1 MARTERSGRP
11 SASPNNVHPEAGNL
25 PSGSGLPAGFV
36 LDESDR
42 YTVTEVIYVLTSF
55 RQNHERLK
63 LYRVSLSVIRFL
75 SILNFVYTILGITF
89 LMLALCSDWTPEFGD
104 HQRAQFFRIG
114 LTVSVFA
121 PLASFVDLLA
131 LRGLQLWRRSY
142 LLPWLFLYA
151 FIISLIFANA
161 LSGVFHQGFRWTYT
175 ILLLC
180 VLISFSAWRHVR
192 LQYSE
197 MAKER
202 PACRT
207 VEELAEDLRAAHA
220 RANVTSE
227 DPVGDLPPKY
237 EELSAVVAA
246 SPPAYKDDNDEVPPP
261 SFAEAAAAAQPAPV
275 FSVAG
280 ATKHV

>member
-1 MARTERSGRP
+1 M
-11 SASPNNVHPEAGNL
+11 
-25 PSGSGLPAGFV
+25 
-36 LDESDR
+36 
-42 YTVTEVIYVLTSF
+42 
-55 RQNHERLK
+55 
-63 LYRVSLSVIRFL
+63 
-75 SILNFVYTILGITF
+75 
-89 LMLALCSDWTPEFGD
+89 
-104 HQRAQFFRIG
+104 
-114 LTVSVFA
+114 FA

-202 PACRT
+202 PTIRT
-207 VEELAEDLRAAHA
+207 VEDLAEDLRAAHA
-220 RANVTSE
+220 RANVTTE
-227 DPVGDLPPKY
+227 APAGDLPPKY
-237 EELSAVVAA
+237 EDLTV
-246 SPPAYKDDNDEVPPP
+246 SPPAYK
-261 SFAEAAAAAQPAPV
+261 AEAAHAQEEEEAPPTFDEAVDAVAAATRPING
-275 FSVAG
+275 AG
-280 ATKHV
+280 NK